1 MATEATAAPALR
13 AAACKRA
20 GLVLGAVLILDQLT
34 KHTVAAGITSGD
46 ARRFLPGIQL
56 VHVRNTG
63 VAFGVLSNGGALV
76 LVFTLAA
83 LALLLAYFAR
93 RPERPL
99 LWLPT
104 GLLIGGALG
113 NLIDRVGS
121 GAVTDFIKLPLW
133 PAFNVADMAITF
145 GILALLYVFEGGAGR
160 DRRGG

>member
-1 MATEATAAPALR
+1 MAIEATAAPQLR
-13 AAACKRA
+13 AAAWKRA
-20 GLVLGAVLILDQLT
+20 GLVLGAVLILDQVT
-34 KHTVAAGITSGD
+34 KHTLAAGITSGD
-46 ARRFLPGIQL
+46 TRRFLPGIQL

-76 LVFTLAA
+76 LIFTLAA
-83 LALLLAYFAR
+83 LALLLGYFAR

-113 NLIDRVGS
+113 NLIDRIGS

-145 GILALLYVFEGGAGR
+145 GILALLYALEGGGGR
-160 DRRGG
+160 DRGGS

>member
-1 MATEATAAPALR
+1 MSAHAEATAPPNARPVAFVR
-13 AAACKRA
+13 AAA
-20 GLVLGAVLILDQLT
+20 VVSIVLILDQVT
-34 KHTVAAGITSGD
+34 KHTVAAGIAPGEQ
-46 ARRFLPGIQL
+46 RKFLPGVTF

-63 VAFGVLSNGGALV
+63 VAFSLFAGGGTLV

-83 LALLLAYFAR
+83 LAILIAFLAL
-93 RPERPL
+93 RPGRAW

-113 NLIDRVGS
+113 NLIDRLAN

-145 GILALLYVFEGGAGR
+145 GVLALLYVLEAGR
-160 DRRGG
+160 KDEL